1 MSALLRTVSL
11 SAVLSLAVA
20 VSGCGHHRTVRPAA
34 LHPTTP
40 SPVEPSAPVNSTSP
54 APAGPPAGQPTGP
67 PVSTGSPATNPP
79 VAVNTIGRCSGNALR
94 AEFHLTSSESGRR
107 SGMVGL
113 RNIASTACTLTGYPG
128 LQLVG
133 SGVSPISTD
142 TAPDGKPGP
151 TVRLGPGQAA
161 WTTLTWTTVAS
172 ADEPRS
178 GPCEPEAPRLA
189 VNPPDD
195 TTQLFAAFA
204 AGPVC
209 DHGRMTMSALTGPG

>member
-1 MSALLRTVSL
+1 MSALVRTASL
-11 SAVLSLAVA
+11 SAVLSVAVA
-20 VSGCGHHRTVRPAA
+20 VSGCGHHRPARPAA

-40 SPVEPSAPVNSTSP
+40 PSAVPSNP
-54 APAGPPAGQPTGP
+54 ASSGGSAPGGP
-67 PVSTGSPATNPP
+67 PVPTGTPKTNPP
-79 VAVNTIGRCSGNALR
+79 VAGNAIGRCPGNTLR
-94 AEFHLTSSESGRR
+94 AEFHVTGTESGRR

-113 RNIASTACTLTGYPG
+113 RNVASTACTLAGYPG

-133 SGVSPISTD
+133 TGVSPISTD
-142 TAPDGKPGP
+142 TAPDGKPGRA
-151 TVRLGPGQAA
+151 VRLDPGQAA
-161 WTTLTWTTVAS
+161 WTTLTWTTVAA

-195 TTQLFAAFA
+195 STQLFAEFA

-209 DHGRMTMSALTGPG
+209 DHGRLAMSPLS

>member
-11 SAVLSLAVA
+11 STVLSLAVA
-20 VSGCGHHRTVRPAA
+20 VSGCGHHRTARPAT
-34 LHPTTP
+34 LHPVVP
-40 SPVEPSAPVNSTSP
+40 SSFEPSTPASSAGP
-54 APAGPPAGQPTGP
+54 APAGPSG
-67 PVSTGSPATNPP
+67 STGAPTTNPP
-79 VAVNTIGRCSGNALR
+79 IAVNAIGRCAGNALR
-94 AEFHLTSSESGRR
+94 AEFHVTSTESGRR

-113 RNIASTACTLTGYPG
+113 RNVASTACTLAGYPG

-133 SGVSPISTD
+133 RGVGPVSTD
-142 TAPDGKPGP
+142 TAPDGKPGR
-151 TVRLGPGQAA
+151 TVRLDPGKAA
-161 WTTLTWTTVAS
+161 WTTLTWTTVAA

-195 TTQLFAAFA
+195 DTQLFAAFA

>member
-1 MSALLRTVSL
+1 MSALLRAASL

-20 VSGCGHHRTVRPAA
+20 VSGCGHHRTARPAA

-40 SPVEPSAPVNSTSP
+40 PSVEPSSPANSTGP
-54 APAGPPAGQPTGP
+54 APAGPPVSAGAPT
-67 PVSTGSPATNPP
+67 TNPP
-79 VAVNTIGRCSGNALR
+79 VAVNATGRCTGNALR
-94 AEFHLTSSESGRR
+94 AEFRVTGTESGRR

-113 RNIASTACTLTGYPG
+113 RNVASTACTLAGYPG

-133 SGVSPISTD
+133 RGVSPISTD
-142 TAPDGKPGP
+142 TAPDGKPVR
-151 TVRLGPGQAA
+151 TVRLDPGQAA
-161 WTTLTWTTVAS
+161 WTTLTWTTVAT

-195 TTQLFAAFA
+195 TTQLFAEFA

-209 DHGRMTMSALTGPG
+209 DHGRMTMSALT